1 MKRDAF
7 DFQAFVNGFKPS
19 WALDIGDKAIVD
31 LFAGGGGMSTAIEW
45 ALGRPPHIA
54 INHSEDALSLH
65 CVNHPQTQH
74 YIADVFE
81 VCPIQATQGRP
92 VGLLHLSPDCRH
104 FSQAGAG
111 QPRSTK
117 IRGLSWVGYRWAA
130 QVKPDIITLENV
142 KWIRTWGPLIAK
154 RDKAT
159 GRVIKVDGS
168 VASPG
173 ERVPVHEQFLVP
185 DPKRAGETWRTFI
198 RKLEALGYV
207 VETREDCAADFGA
220 PTTRSRL
227 FMIARRDG
235 QPIVWP
241 EATHFRDPRPG
252 QRRWRAAAEALD
264 FSIPCYS
271 IFDRESRGKKPLA
284 LNTMRRLARGT
295 KQFVIDSDKPFIV
308 PTQAAALPRSG
319 GLPAPRMV
327 YRPVCAYS
335 EACIKAMLGRQK
347 PAGAD
352 EGYRSAGMLV
362 KFRFDSAGLPLDMP
376 FPVITAGGNG
386 KGRPAGAAHALGLS
400 TAYLAQMNGGFAD
413 ETGSPG
419 RDVRHPMSTITQ
431 SGSQQQMV
439 QHTLVP
445 AVSRNRSRS
454 VGHLIQMRN
463 NCDAQ
468 PLNEPIRTIS
478 AQGLHHG
485 LVESCLQEYDHASTG
500 LSPEDEAK
508 ALGVARFMI
517 EYGDLGIS
525 AEAAATMSK
534 AELLAIVTVIV
545 EGVPYVIVDI
555 CLRMLE
561 PPELYAGQGFPRNY
575 KIDRGHDGRVF
586 TKEKQVRMC
595 GNSVSPHHG
604 AAIIAANCQ
613 HLRVFSED
621 DLQRLV
627 ALEAA

>member
-19 WALDIGDKAIVD
+19 WTLDIGDKLIVD

-54 INHSEDALSLH
+54 INHSDDALSLH
-65 CVNHPQTQH
+65 CVNHPTTQH

-81 VCPIQATQGRP
+81 VCPIQATQGRA

-130 QVKPDIITLENV
+130 QVKPDIISLENV
-142 KWIRTWGPLIAK
+142 KWIKSWGPLIAK

-264 FSIPCYS
+264 FSIPGES
-271 IFDRESRGKKPLA
+271 IFDRESRGKKSLV
-284 LNTMRRLARGT
+284 LNTLRRLARGT

-308 PTQAAALPRSG
+308 PQPAVPLPRAALNAS
-319 GLPAPRMV
+319 RMV
-327 YRPVCAYS
+327 YRPAWVHS
-335 EACIKAMLGRQK
+335 EAYIKAMLSRRK
-347 PAGAD
+347 D
-352 EGYRSAGMLV
+352 EGAGDSYRSAGMLV
-362 KFRFDSAGLPLDMP
+362 KFRFDSAGLPLDKP

-400 TAYLAQMNGGFAD
+400 TAYLAQMNGGFND
-413 ETGSPG
+413 LTGSPG
-419 RDVRHPMSTITQ
+419 RDVRLPISSITQ

-439 QHTLVP
+439 QHALVP
-445 AVSRNRSRS
+445 TASSGSSRS
-454 VGHLIQMRN
+454 AGHLIQMRN
-463 NCDAQ
+463 NCDAR
-468 PLNEPIRTIS
+468 PLDEPMRTIS

-485 LVESCLQEYDHASTG
+485 LVESRLKENRGASSG
-500 LSPEDEAK
+500 LSPEDEFK
-508 ALGVARFMI
+508 ALRVARFMI
-517 EYGDLGIS
+517 EHGDIGIS
-525 AEAAATMSK
+525 VNAAETMSK
-534 AELLAIVTVIV
+534 AELLAVVTVMVDGI
-545 EGVPYVIVDI
+545 PYVIVDI
-555 CLRMLE
+555 SLRMCE
-561 PPELYAGQGFPRNY
+561 PFELLLAQGFPRYY

-586 TKEKQVRMC
+586 TKEKQVRMI

-613 HLRVFSED
+613 HLRVFSER
-621 DLQRLV
+621 DLERLSV
-627 ALEAA
+627 MGAA